1 MTALELFR
9 ALLGPK
15 ELDEP
20 EEGVLFELPEE
31 PVASVVPTCNWC
43 GMQGPPIPMDLGI
56 SKRWKFGDTWG
67 AATSFAY
74 LSIIE
79 HKRTTC
85 TRGDEH
91 PEELARIQADREA
104 FEHDG
109 PEVDDA
115 ELADCEEESCPG

>member
-1 MTALELFR
+1 VTSLELFR

-56 SKRWKFGDTWG
+56 SKKWRFGDTWW
-67 AATSFAY
+67 AASSFAL
-74 LSIIE
+74 LSIDE
-79 HKRTTC
+79 HKRTAC
-85 TRGDEH
+85 TKADEH
-91 PEELARIQADREA
+91 PEEFARITSDREA
-104 FEHDG
+104 FA
-109 PEVDDA
+109 DDDDV
-115 ELADCEEESCPG
+115 LDDEEE